1 MAKTKEIDML
11 RKAFSSIV
19 VVTLMLALGAGGA
32 TGSAKAAQAEQ
43 GKPKELVYTHGL
55 VWNRVLPGLAGQLLL
70 TFDVGSARRRP
81 E

>member
-1 MAKTKEIDML
+1 ML

-32 TGSAKAAQAEQ
+32 TGFAKAAQAEQ

-55 VWNRVLPGLAGQLLL
+55 VWNRALPGLAGQLLL